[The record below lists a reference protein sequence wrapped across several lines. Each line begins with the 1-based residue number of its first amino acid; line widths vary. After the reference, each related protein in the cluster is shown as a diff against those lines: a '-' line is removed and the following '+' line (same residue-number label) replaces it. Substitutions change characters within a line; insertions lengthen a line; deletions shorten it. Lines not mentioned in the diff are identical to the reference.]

1 MRVVFLRKSIQP
13 TFEDGQ
19 VVFELPSL
27 NIIAS
32 GATREEAVEEL
43 ASDLIWLWKEYAL
56 APCDELSQDAKE
68 LAERLHGMISVGSPN
83 SR

>member
-1 MRVVFLRKSIQP
+1 M
-13 TFEDGQ
+13 
-19 VVFELPSL
+19 

-32 GATREEAVEEL
+32 GAAAREDAVEEL

-68 LAERLHGMISVGSPN
+68 LAERLRGMISVGSSN

>member
-1 MRVVFLRKSIQP
+1 M
-13 TFEDGQ
+13 
-19 VVFELPSL
+19 FELPSL

-32 GATREEAVEEL
+32 GATREDAVQEL

-68 LAERLHGMISVGSPN
+68 LAERLRGMIEEASVENG
-83 SR
+83 